1 MKYVVCYAEEI
12 NHTMIVD
19 ADSYEDA
26 NQKVLNAVDNECYIT
41 EVYELNVSHE
51 L

>member
-1 MKYVVCYAEEI
+1 MKYVVCYEEKI

-26 NQKVLNAVDNECYIT
+26 NKKVLNAVDNECDIT